1 MGCPKQLIS
10 VVRDIDTVRQ
20 CLLPCSLAEL
30 LFSMLSIALS
40 RLTAVVP
47 MFLAEILMLA
57 LPEWQRRHQW
67 GGGGGAPARGA
78 PPQDLLS
85 SWCQTSWQ
93 DNMSDRLLCC
103 FSHAQQ
109 SAQAFQSPWKAGQ
122 TFLPAARDLYA
133 SKLVSHEG
141 LSPTWVSKSNVGLN
155 QRS

>member
-57 LPEWQRRHQW
+57 LPEWQ
-67 GGGGGAPARGA
+67 ATMI
-78 PPQDLLS
+78 PPPPPKI
-85 SWCQTSWQ
+85 C
-93 DNMSDRLLCC
+93 
-103 FSHAQQ
+103 
-109 SAQAFQSPWKAGQ
+109 
-122 TFLPAARDLYA
+122 
-133 SKLVSHEG
+133 
-141 LSPTWVSKSNVGLN
+141 
-155 QRS
+155 